1 MSGSRFRLGPRGFS
15 LVEMLVV
22 VVIIALMT
30 GVAVLSVSLADDH
43 PARDSAERLASLIRL
58 ASEEGSLQGEN
69 LALGFWQRGWRFYVL
84 RGEAQWEPVTGDRLL
99 RPRPLPRGLT
109 FALQLQG
116 MQVQLPGRDQTKP
129 QVFLMASGEMEPFT
143 LTVRDGGR
151 TMQVL
156 RGNALGE
163 VRVYGADGRMEHAP

>member
-1 MSGSRFRLGPRGFS
+1 MSGSRFRAGPCGFS

-22 VVIIALMT
+22 VVIIGLMT
-30 GVAVLSVSLADDH
+30 GVAVLSVSLEDTH
-43 PARDSAERLASLIRL
+43 PARDSAERLSSLIRL
-58 ASEEGSLQGEN
+58 ASEEASLQGEN

-84 RGEAQWEPVTGDRLL
+84 RGETQWQPVAGDRLL

-116 MQVQLPGRDQTKP
+116 VQVQLPDRDRTQP

-143 LTVRDGGR
+143 LTIRDDAR
-151 TMQVL
+151 AAQVL

-163 VRVYGADGRMEHAP
+163 VRVFGADGRVEHAP